1 MSLYASWKNR
11 AAMAAVSGGLTGMK
25 FMPDSFLTAF
35 GQWCLRE
42 MPYPEGREFLTTI
55 LLLAKR
61 HLDRMSPA
69 VQSSVPDFI
78 ANALVKG
85 DMKRSRFKEEMGFDP
100 PVLMVISPTMR
111 CNLNCYGCYA
121 GKYANK
127 NDLGIGTLERL
138 LFEVEEMGVYFI
150 TISGGEP
157 FVLGDDLLRIM
168 ERHPSILFQVYTNGT
183 LIDRDV
189 ARRLAG
195 MGNAYPCISVEGFEE
210 ETDARR
216 GKGTYEKV
224 LSAMDN
230 LREEGVVFGF
240 SATATRENNELIV
253 SEEFVDFYR
262 AKGCLIGWYFHY
274 VPVGK
279 EPGVELMPTAEQRVF
294 RRQELVKRRARHD
307 ILLADFWNDGPMVGG
322 CMAGGRRYLHINSD
336 GEVEPCVFAH
346 FAVDNIK
353 DKPLRDILQSPFF
366 TEIRK
371 RQPYDDNLFRPCMI
385 IDVPEILRDVV
396 TVCGARPTHDGA
408 EAVIEDLA
416 GDIDRYSKSYRK
428 MADPEWSTYCS
439 RDD

>member
-189 ARRLAG
+189 
-195 MGNAYPCISVEGFEE
+195 
-210 ETDARR
+210 
-216 GKGTYEKV
+216 
-224 LSAMDN
+224 
-230 LREEGVVFGF
+230 
-240 SATATRENNELIV
+240 
-253 SEEFVDFYR
+253 
-262 AKGCLIGWYFHY
+262 
-274 VPVGK
+274 
-279 EPGVELMPTAEQRVF
+279 
-294 RRQELVKRRARHD
+294 
-307 ILLADFWNDGPMVGG
+307 
-322 CMAGGRRYLHINSD
+322 
-336 GEVEPCVFAH
+336 
-346 FAVDNIK
+346 
-353 DKPLRDILQSPFF
+353 
-366 TEIRK
+366 
-371 RQPYDDNLFRPCMI
+371 
-385 IDVPEILRDVV
+385 
-396 TVCGARPTHDGA
+396 
-408 EAVIEDLA
+408 
-416 GDIDRYSKSYRK
+416 
-428 MADPEWSTYCS
+428 
-439 RDD
+439 